1 MSRLE
6 VSTHVIQLSDE
17 AVLMVWNM
25 RISLFMV
32 YVWLLYE
39 NPEQPNDRPHI
50 RCARVLPLIPTI
62 GMSYLRGLYLNII
75 TKHPR
80 AMAHTVMICSCTYV
94 GGELPCVHPPRLSFS
109 HK

>member
-6 VSTHVIQLSDE
+6 VNTHVIQLSDE

-39 NPEQPNDRPHI
+39 NPEQPNGRPHI
-50 RCARVLPLIPTI
+50 RCAKVLPLIPTL
-62 GMSYLRGLYLNII
+62 GKPHSRGLYLNFI

-80 AMAHTVMICSCTYV
+80 VMAHTVMIGSCTYV
-94 GGELPCVHPPRLSFS
+94 GGELLFVHPPRLSSS

>member
-6 VSTHVIQLSDE
+6 VNTHVIQLSDE

-39 NPEQPNDRPHI
+39 NPEQP
-50 RCARVLPLIPTI
+50 T
-62 GMSYLRGLYLNII
+62 
-75 TKHPR
+75 T
-80 AMAHTVMICSCTYV
+80 AHTSGVPKYYC
-94 GGELPCVHPPRLSFS
+94 
-109 HK
+109 